1 MNKRLLARLL
11 VCVMTF
17 SMAMPVFATES
28 DGNGSASGTTTL
40 SGEIDYTTAYTLTI
54 PASINNMDLSQEA
67 ETTVGDVKVTKQNDN
82 AEFDPAKKVSV
93 TVSYTG
99 ELVNT
104 KNSDKKIL
112 YKLQQNKGESEVAD
126 VTTDS
131 KLDFSASEIE
141 AGDAS
146 YNLKAVVTETNKAG
160 GTYSGTINF
169 SAQVEDEKI
178 SFVIICNR
186 GTEKESDDVEVA
198 FEVEPGTTWG
208 EFFESGNAPKWLFID
223 SEDYYQ
229 NHLSCGYDEDYDWLQ
244 EDKGTHY
251 SEVKLDDSIRDN
263 GIYRC

>member
-169 SAQVEDEKI
+169 SAQVENATIKFYVNCHGE
-178 SFVIICNR
+178 R
-186 GTEKESDDVEVA
+186 GSGYATYEVA
-198 FEVEPGTTWG
+198 TGTTWR
-208 EFFESGNAPKWLFID
+208 EFTK
-223 SEDYYQ
+223 EDNTFTVYNEY
-229 NHLSCGYDEDYDWLQ
+229 NNNNILCDKRGSDYDCFVCYDAPTQTAVKPDDLIIENQ
-244 EDKGTHY
+244 EYWCNHD
-251 SEVKLDDSIRDN
+251 
-263 GIYRC
+263 